1 MGGLVGLL
9 FIFAVAL
16 FAEQIAPY
24 GYDELDFNNLRIAP
38 TMRDQHYF
46 GTDLLERDFFSRVVF
61 GIRTLGLGRARGH
74 ERDDGDR
81 NDDRRDRR
89 LLRRVG
95 RQRADAVPTS
105 C

>member
-38 TMRDQHYF
+38 TMRDHHYF
-46 GTDLLERDFFSRVVF
+46 GTDRP
-61 GIRTLGLGRARGH
+61 
-74 ERDDGDR
+74 
-81 NDDRRDRR
+81 R
-89 LLRRVG
+89 LLQPG
-95 RQRADAVPTS
+95 RLRDPTS
-105 C
+105 VCVALVVTSVTTVIGTTAATAATSAGGSTTR